1 MSKGKLK
8 YITRRKYAD
17 PMHAWLKVPYRELE
31 ELGIVGKI
39 SSFSYR
45 DGNNVY
51 LEEDC
56 DMPLYVKA
64 IKESGKYLL
73 DIRPGS
79 WAKKSSRIR
88 TYDSYFFTVTIPKG
102 KLIAGDSMY
111 KEKEVA

>member
-31 ELGIVGKI
+31 ELGIIAKI

-45 DGNNVY
+45 DGNYVY

-56 DMPLYVKA
+56 DMPLYIKA
-64 IKESGKYLL
+64 IKESGRYLL

-79 WAKKSSRIR
+79 WAKRSSRIR
-88 TYDSYFFTVTIPKG
+88 NYTPYFFTIEIPKG
-102 KLIAGDSMY
+102 KLIAGDSMDKQ
-111 KEKEVA
+111 KEAV